1 MAHTTTNQ
9 PAGPNTFV
17 APHPGSQAMPRW
29 DTGELVD
36 APRFTWRNWAAMIGP
51 GLVMGGSAIGGGEW
65 LTGPL
70 VTARFGGALLW
81 LSTLSI
87 LAQVV
92 YNIEISRY
100 TLYSGEPIFTGKFR
114 LLPGPLFWI
123 VAYLLLDMG
132 SIFPYLASSAATPLA
147 AILLGH
153 LPDPKST
160 QPGLFGLTDAVLL
173 RTLGVIV
180 FLLAFI
186 PLIIGGKIY
195 NSIKGVMMFKLVT
208 VLGFLLFIAVCFS
221 TRDTWWEIATGFVR
235 FGNYPVEP
243 ATPGGLDRVEN
254 VFTALAQG
262 RELPMINLG
271 VLGLLCA
278 MISISG
284 NGGLSNTPISNYTR
298 DQGWGMGRH
307 VGAIP
312 SVVGGHNIQ
321 LSHVGMVFQVN
332 ADTLPRWRRWY
343 RHLMRDQLCMWMPAC
358 FIGLALPSM
367 LSVQFL
373 PRGTRADPWTAA
385 GMTANSVSDRVGS
398 AWGST
403 MGGMFWF
410 MTLFCGFLV
419 LAPSMVSTI
428 DGVVRRWVD
437 VFWTAI
443 PGLRK
448 LETRAIR
455 LVYFGVLCI
464 YGCFGLFMLIFVP
477 DQGNLIIFATMIYN
491 YALGFS
497 CLHTL
502 AVNMTLLPRELR
514 PGWFVRIAMVAS
526 GLFFLFVAVLT
537 TYSKLLD
544 LKWI

>member
-1 MAHTTTNQ
+1 
-9 PAGPNTFV
+9 
-17 APHPGSQAMPRW
+17 MPRW

-36 APRFTWRNWAAMIGP
+36 APRFTWRNIAAMIGP

-81 LSTLSI
+81 LATLSI

-100 TLYSGEPIFTGKFR
+100 TLYCGEPIFTGKFR
-114 LLPGPLFWI
+114 LLPGPAFWI
-123 VAYLLLDMG
+123 FTYLLLDMG

-147 AILLGH
+147 AVMLGH
-153 LPDPKST
+153 IPDPKSLE
-160 QPGLFGLTDAVLL
+160 PGVFGLTDAVLL
-173 RTLGVIV
+173 RSLGVGV
-180 FLLAFI
+180 FLLALL
-186 PLIIGGKIY
+186 PLIFGGKIY
-195 NSIKGVMMFKLVT
+195 NSIKAVMLFKLVT
-208 VLGFLLFIAVCFS
+208 VLGFLLFLALCFS
-221 TRDTWWEIATGFVR
+221 TRETWWEIITGFVK
-235 FGNYPVEP
+235 FGNVPVAP
-243 ATPGGLDRVEN
+243 ATEGGLDQVDN
-254 VFTALAQG
+254 VFTALWQG
-262 RELPMINLG
+262 RPFPTINLA

-312 SVVGGHNIQ
+312 SVIGGHNIQ
-321 LSHVGMVFQVN
+321 LSHVGMVFPVN
-332 ADTLPRWRRWY
+332 AETLPRWRRWY
-343 RHLMRDQLCMWMPAC
+343 RHLVRDQVCMWMPAC
-358 FIGLALPSM
+358 FFGLALPSM

-373 PRGTRADPWTAA
+373 PRGTRADSWTAA
-385 GMTANSVSDRVGS
+385 GMTANSVSEHVGA
-398 AWGST
+398 AWGSSL
-403 MGGMFWF
+403 GGMFWF

-419 LAPSMVSTI
+419 LAPSMVSTV

-437 VFWTAI
+437 VFWTAV
-443 PGLRK
+443 PALQK

-455 LVYFGVLCI
+455 LVYFSVLCI
-464 YGCFGLFMLIFVP
+464 YASFGLCMLIFVP
-477 DQGNLIIFATMIYN
+477 DPGNLLIFATMIYN

-502 AVNMTLLPRELR
+502 AVNCFLLPRELR
-514 PGWFVRIAMVAS
+514 PGWFIRVALVS
-526 GLFFLFVAVLT
+526 SAVFFLFVAFLT
-537 TYSKLLD
+537 TYSKLLE
-544 LKWI
+544 LKWL